1 MFQTPPATAYRRVDQ
16 TASFGTLPRRN
27 QPTALSTFNSAG
39 VMSHQVDGSTKCN
52 SLSSGNINTISS
64 AAFGQNGGGNHFSL
78 IYFDD
83 KSHQHQYGGDGGMVV
98 GKRNSVLSPR
108 ANLPQMMV
116 GPLALQDVRA
126 PPSQYYGKSS
136 EVVGSRCTSV
146 PDLGESTKP
155 SRLLLF
161 RKQL

>member
-1 MFQTPPATAYRRVDQ
+1 MDQ

-39 VMSHQVDGSTKCN
+39 VMTHPVVDGSTKCN

-64 AAFGQNGGGNHFSL
+64 AAFGQNGGGNHISL
-78 IYFDD
+78 IYYDD
-83 KSHQHQYGGDGGMVV
+83 KSRQHQYGGDGGGMII

-116 GPLALQDVRA
+116 GPLAMQDVGA
-126 PPSQYYGKSS
+126 PSSHYYGKSS
-136 EVVGSRCTSV
+136 EAVGSRCTSV
-146 PDLGESTKP
+146 PDLGESNNKP
-155 SRLLLF
+155 LRRLLF
-161 RKQL
+161 